1 MAHGGSQARGLIGA
15 AAAALHLS
23 HNNAGSELRLQ
34 STPQRTA
41 MPDVNPL
48 SEARDQNCILM
59 DACQIYFPWATT
71 A

>member
-34 STPQRTA
+34 STPQCTA
-41 MPDVNPL
+41 MPDL
-48 SEARDQNCILM
+48 
-59 DACQIYFPWATT
+59 
-71 A
+71 